1 MTAWITIFAAG
12 LVSFGL
18 RAVPARWAG
27 RHELP
32 AHWQPRL
39 ALLGPAAF
47 AALAAPA
54 VVLGP
59 GPDGSAVAG
68 LAAGRGRRSRRP
80 SHPFDRGHPGRGDAC
95 AVAGHRPDRRLKGTP
110 HADDPHR

>member
-1 MTAWITIFAAG
+1 MTAWLTIVAAG

-18 RAVPARWAG
+18 RFAPAGWAG

-54 VVLGP
+54 VAFGH
-59 GPDGSAVAG
+59 GPDGSGLAGPAAVAVATPVARRTRSTAAT
-68 LAAGRGRRSRRP
+68 LATGMPVLWLVTA
-80 SHPFDRGHPGRGDAC
+80 
-95 AVAGHRPDRRLKGTP
+95 LTGT
-110 HADDPHR
+110 

>member
-68 LAAGRGRRSRRP
+68 LAAV
-80 SHPFDRGHPGRGDAC
+80 
-95 AVAGHRPDRRLKGTP
+95 AVAAPVAPVTRSTAATLAAGMPVLWLVTALTG
-110 HADDPHR
+110 A

>member
-1 MTAWITIFAAG
+1 MTAWITIVAAG

-18 RAVPARWAG
+18 RAAPARWAG

-54 VVLGP
+54 VAYGH
-59 GPDGSAVAG
+59 GPDGSAMAG
-68 LAAGRGRRSRRP
+68 LAAI
-80 SHPFDRGHPGRGDAC
+80 
-95 AVAGHRPDRRLKGTP
+95 AVAAPVARVTRSTAATLAAGMPVLWLVTALTG
-110 HADDPHR
+110 A